1 MITIYIYIYNIKLY
15 YVILNNCIL
24 HLLYCIIFCYI
35 ALCYII
41 LLYATLCQI
50 ILYILC
56 FIMFSKI
63 RLYFIITMFYN
74 YSIFCIHSYEHDGVI
89 MDHWISCIVCIYH
102 CKHHIITLYNHYY
115 LCHHF
120 PSAQSYFWV
129 MWENLSNCYD
139 NIITIAM

>member
-1 MITIYIYIYNIKLY
+1 MITIYIYNIKLY

-89 MDHWISCIVCIYH
+89 MDHWTSCIVCIYH

-139 NIITIAM
+139 NIITIIAM

>member
-1 MITIYIYIYNIKLY
+1 
-15 YVILNNCIL
+15 
-24 HLLYCIIFCYI
+24 
-35 ALCYII
+35 
-41 LLYATLCQI
+41 
-50 ILYILC
+50 
-56 FIMFSKI
+56 MFSKI

-89 MDHWISCIVCIYH
+89 MDHWISCIVCVYH

-139 NIITIAM
+139 NIITIIAM